1 MIVQKT
7 KGAARFA
14 ALFLAVLLC
23 GLTLSVSRPAQAAD
37 WMEPYL
43 EQVVEW
49 GVMKGD
55 SSGNLNA
62 DREITRAEFVTLV
75 NRAFGYT
82 ETGPNPFSDVLPTDW
97 FAEDITIAYKAGY
110 FNGTT
115 ETTAS
120 PYNYVTREQAAAL
133 LGRSLRLKGEAGAN
147 TNFDDGNEIGTWS
160 RALVQEAADLGIIQ
174 GYGDGTFR
182 PTQRITRGQ
191 VACFLVRALGT
202 LINEPGEQT
211 AGGVYGNL
219 TINTAGVKLKDT
231 TITGNLYLTGGV
243 GLGNVELENVNV
255 LGKIVLCGAG
265 VAEKG
270 ENSVILRNVVADSF
284 EVDSLTDQFLTVR
297 AEGLTDIGST
307 TVRTSSYLEDLTD
320 DGLGLRLIT
329 FDGESGTQLQ
339 LAGNIKEVLNR
350 TPNSDLQ
357 IVQGLAHTVTMDE
370 RATGA
375 RLNIDNSASIRDL
388 NLDTGIPVTGTGS
401 IGHLNVN
408 SEGSNVQTLPD
419 TITVR
424 PGINSTI
431 KGENMD
437 STAAAESSED
447 PRLLSG
453 YPIMRDVAPTTAT
466 AVFSTNKRGT
476 VHWAVTALTD
486 GSLSEEQ
493 LMNPTANASRILRN
507 GTLNAAASNTELT
520 ARVTGLTQDGSYYLS
535 ALLVDARGRR
545 SPVKVT
551 AFTTPDDTTPAFANE
566 YPYTIMTTDKEN
578 EQVVQLM
585 AMATKDCQMY
595 YALLPNN
602 STPPTQADLKAAAV
616 TGNLGYGVV
625 DVKKNTPILIPKI
638 NTSYLQEQTTYTLYL
653 WLNDADSGKSSAITR
668 LQVTTLDMTPPT
680 ITSLTHIDS
689 AARTA
694 TFTVTLDEPGT
705 LFWAVVK
712 ANVQFYA
719 SVPGE
724 NRVPKPEETIAKIQI
739 ENGTNSDRKG
749 SVNVAREATEVRF
762 TISGLEPQTHYDL
775 YYVAKDRAG
784 NYNVYTETL
793 TPPMEFST
801 LDNIAPTVTQEFTHD
816 GTDEGQRNPTPYPDT
831 DINLVFSE
839 MVQGFEYINGIPN
852 KEPFLEY
859 YQKVDTAPNGSEEEA
874 AAKDELAKVLSKYIT
889 LWRRPVSGQPER
901 VPVKG
906 DPDVGDDWVIDYRE
920 ATIKPDPEG
929 TGEMILTFPNGK
941 GLQLGSGVTY
951 FFTLENIAD
960 TSPAANRMQGSR
972 GVVTL
977 PDFMTIDAQLIFS
990 RGSSSGNVD
999 GTEITFNM
1007 NFRLSP
1013 VTTQNSSSDTLWDMI
1028 LWSDATIA
1036 FELYSRDLPNGSW
1049 TQMGGSGAEMR
1060 ISTTTQQPTTG
1071 LSVTKNLLTPN
1082 GATQINF
1089 EQLRSFQNERE
1100 YGIVV
1105 KEWNGSREPETWSG
1119 EASIKITPVASD
1131 YSSLENLANKTLS
1144 PSSYASHQQGIYA
1157 VKEIGVPKEYTV
1169 SYPFEDTQPPRFTEG
1184 TPTFVPGD
1192 TSVEI
1197 NFMVSRDNCKYFCVI
1212 TKVGNL
1218 TTTLKDGR
1226 VNINKDNWNLLP
1238 ESGDDIDFDKL
1249 DEKGGNV
1256 YNPSSGSI
1264 TDGSITGPAY
1274 VVREGTCGKRLQ
1286 TITIREELD
1295 PESQYIA
1302 YFVLQGESMSSISD
1316 VYAFRFETEDVVRPV
1331 IRVGANAAVASVTS
1345 DRVADVRYVLLVDGK
1360 VPSLFMKTL
1369 SGNMIDNAVNQD
1381 GYKAEYEN
1389 MTILEAMSDYVRHGN
1404 SQTVLGSVFDLFAS
1418 QDLKNQVV
1426 NYMDT
1431 ARGDGSSVML
1441 VGNMA
1446 HTGNNAALPVDCQN
1460 SMIQNNDTMT
1470 YWFVAMGKSPQGS
1483 GYAFAA
1489 APDLYYPNK
1498 TPPQLLNIATSVSPE
1513 TTGSLESDP
1522 VAASKL
1528 TYKGTVTITFSTD
1541 LYYLDTNNGNRYLQ
1555 VVDMAMGD
1563 LNAAHGGDANKA
1575 GFISSDL
1582 IITSATTT
1590 VEHRSGVTGTSPC
1603 STLTLNYE
1611 VSGSGGAAITF
1622 DRRLANSRGTTGNQA
1637 LTLNMELVRNNNG
1650 VYVPRFYLP
1659 TTLTEWGRP
1668 SVAP

>member
-1 MIVQKT
+1 MIVQKI
-7 KGAARFA
+7 KRVPRCA
-14 ALFLAVLLC
+14 ALFLAAVLC
-23 GLTLSVSRPAQAAD
+23 GLTLCAASRPAQAAD

-49 GVMKGD
+49 GVMRGD
-55 SSGNLNA
+55 SSGNLNP
-62 DREITRAEFVTLV
+62 DREITRAEFVTLI

-97 FAEDITIAYKAGY
+97 FAEDITIAYQAGY

-120 PYNYVTREQAAAL
+120 PLNYVPREQAAAL
-133 LGRSLRLKGEAGAN
+133 LGRSLRLKGAAGMN
-147 TNFDDGNEIGTWS
+147 TNFEDGNQIGTWS

-174 GYGDGTFR
+174 GYGDNTFR

-211 AGGVYGNL
+211 AGGVYGNM

-243 GLGNVELENVNV
+243 GLGNVELENVTV

-265 VAEKG
+265 EAEKG
-270 ENSVILRNVVADSF
+270 ENSVILRNVIADSF

-297 AEGLTDIGST
+297 AEGLTDIGAT

-320 DGLGLRLIT
+320 DGLGLRVIT
-329 FDGESGTQLQ
+329 LDGESGTQLQ
-339 LAGNIKEVLNR
+339 LAGNIKEVIDR
-350 TPNSDLQ
+350 TPNSNLQ

-370 RATGA
+370 RATGS
-375 RLNIDNSASIRDL
+375 RLNIDNSASIKDL
-388 NLDTGIPVTGTGS
+388 NLDTGTPVTGTGS

-408 SEGSNVQTLPD
+408 AAGSNVETLPD

-493 LMNPTANASRILRN
+493 LMNPTANSARILRN

-520 ARVTGLTQDGSYYLS
+520 ARVTGLTRDGSYYLS

-551 AFTTPDDTTPAFANE
+551 AFTTPDDTTPAFAAG
-566 YPYTIMTTDKEN
+566 YPYTILTTDKEN

-602 STPPTQADLKAAAV
+602 STAPTQADLKAAAV

-625 DVKKNTPILIPKI
+625 DMKKNTPLLVPKV
-638 NTSYLQEQTTYTLYL
+638 NTSYLQEQTTYSLYL
-653 WLNDADSGKSSAITR
+653 WLNDADNGKSSAITR
-668 LQVTTLDMTPPT
+668 LQVTTLDKTPPT
-680 ITSLTHIDS
+680 ITSLTHVDS

-712 ANVQFYA
+712 ANTQFYA

-739 ENGTNSDRKG
+739 ENGTNAERKG

-762 TISGLEPQTHYDL
+762 TISGLEAQTHYDL

-801 LDNIAPTVTQEFTHD
+801 LDNIPPTVTQEFTHD
-816 GTDEGQRNPTPYPDT
+816 GTNEGQRNPTPYPDT
-831 DINLVFSE
+831 SINLVFSE
-839 MVQGFEYINGIPN
+839 MVQGFEYINGVPN
-852 KEPFLEY
+852 KEPFMDY
-859 YQKVDTAPNGSEEEA
+859 YNAVDTAVGTEA
-874 AAKDELAKVLSKYIT
+874 KEAAKDKLAEVLRKYIT
-889 LWRRPVSGQPER
+889 LWRRPVSGQPEK

-906 DPDVGDDWVIDYRE
+906 DEGVGDNWVIDYRE
-920 ATIKPDPEG
+920 VTIKPDPEG
-929 TGEMILTFPNGK
+929 TGEMILTFPNGT

-951 FFTLENIAD
+951 YFTLENIAD
-960 TSPAANRMQGSR
+960 TSQAANRMQGNR

-977 PDFMTIDAQLIFS
+977 PDFTTIDAQLIFS
-990 RGSSSGNVD
+990 RGSSSGNVN
-999 GTEITFNM
+999 GNNITFNM

-1028 LWSDATIA
+1028 IWSNATIA
-1036 FELYSRDLPNGSW
+1036 FELYSREIPNGTW
-1049 TQMGGSGAEMR
+1049 TQMGGEGAEMR
-1060 ISTTTQQPTTG
+1060 ISTTTQHPTTG
-1071 LSVTKNLLTPN
+1071 LSLSKNLLTPA
-1082 GATQINF
+1082 GAATIDF
-1089 EQLRSFQNERE
+1089 EQLRHFNPNDRE

-1105 KEWNGSREPETWSG
+1105 TEWNGSREPETWSG
-1119 EASIKITPVASD
+1119 EASLTITPVASD
-1131 YSSLENLANKTLS
+1131 YASLENLANKTLS
-1144 PSSYASHQQGIYA
+1144 PASYAEHQKGIYA

-1169 SYPFEDTQPPRFTEG
+1169 SYPFEDTQPPTFIEG

-1192 TSVEI
+1192 TGVEI
-1197 NFMVSRDNCKYFCVI
+1197 NFMVSRNSCKYFCII

-1218 TTTLKDGR
+1218 TTTLKDGTT
-1226 VNINKDNWNLLP
+1226 INENNWEILPKD
-1238 ESGDDIDFDKL
+1238 
-1249 DEKGGNV
+1249 GNELEEQGFT
-1256 YNPSSGSI
+1256 NGNATQPSSDSI
-1264 TDGSITGPAY
+1264 TNGSITGPAY
-1274 VVREGTCGKRLQ
+1274 IIRQGNCGRQLQ
-1286 TITIREELD
+1286 TISIQGELEAD
-1295 PESQYIA
+1295 SKYIV
-1302 YFVLQGESMSSISD
+1302 YFVLQGDSMSSISD
-1316 VYAFRFETEDVVRPV
+1316 TYAFGFRTDVISRPV
-1331 IRVGANAAVASVTS
+1331 LRATINNPSATVSSLAKTNVSSDTPRDAIVSYMVINSLAMGQYLERNMADYWDATYAEAAKLSSAQIAAARQT
-1345 DRVADVRYVLLVDGK
+1345 YGNLTLV
-1360 VPSLFMKTL
+1360 
-1369 SGNMIDNAVNQD
+1369 
-1381 GYKAEYEN
+1381 
-1389 MTILEAMSDYVRHGN
+1389 EAMATQYTAN
-1404 SQTVLGSVFDLFAS
+1404 NQNLGSVFDLFTTPTIQEQIAS
-1418 QDLKNQVV
+1418 WFQTAQTSGTTILKVGIETENLASNNRWSSTINCNQELS
-1426 NYMDT
+1426 
-1431 ARGDGSSVML
+1431 GKSG
-1441 VGNMA
+1441 
-1446 HTGNNAALPVDCQN
+1446 Q
-1460 SMIQNNDTMT
+1460 
-1470 YWFVAMGKSPQGS
+1470 YWFVAVGRSPLGS
-1483 GYAFAA
+1483 ANAFTAA
-1489 APDLYYPNK
+1489 RYLTNPDVAHPM
-1498 TPPQLLNIATSVSPE
+1498 VSAINFE
-1513 TTGSLESDP
+1513 YNRGESP
-1522 VAASKL
+1522 SKPTMAEAANQSYSGIL
-1528 TYKGTVTITFSTD
+1528 TITFD
-1541 LYYLDTNNGNRYLQ
+1541 GPLYFADNGTLKQ
-1555 VVDMAMGD
+1555 VVDTES
-1563 LNAAHGGDANKA
+1563 NT
-1575 GFISSDL
+1575 I
-1582 IITSATTT
+1582 
-1590 VEHRSGVTGTSPC
+1590 
-1603 STLTLNYE
+1603 
-1611 VSGSGGAAITF
+1611 
-1622 DRRLANSRGTTGNQA
+1622 GTTGNYIKSS
-1637 LTLNMELVRNNNG
+1637 LICTLPSGIELMPAIKDNTPTKCESLSFKITDKYRGAAINFSQYLANSFGQFGDRGLSLSLDIVRESTG
-1650 VYVPRFYLP
+1650 LYGAAFVIDTDGWDARK
-1659 TTLTEWGRP
+1659 
-1668 SVAP
+1668 